1 MRRGLVA
8 AFFCACLAGPAPAQ
22 DRAQSLADIRQ
33 ELTVLHVEM
42 QHLRRELSTTSGPTF
57 SRPPEALLD
66 RLDALESE
74 LRALTARTEE
84 LEGRVR
90 RIVADGTRRVGDLEF
105 RLVELEG
112 GDVSRLGET
121 TTLGGADAGGGLPPA
136 VAPLPGTA
144 PGGEMALG
152 EEAAFETALA
162 AQQAGDHAAAAEGF
176 ARFLETYP
184 GGALSAEAHYW
195 RGEALAAQGDWRA
208 AARAFL
214 DAYSGDP
221 QGPRAAEA
229 LWKLGVGLD
238 RVGQRDDACLTL
250 AEVAPRFPGTP
261 AAAGAEAEMQSLG
274 CR

>member
-1 MRRGLVA
+1 MRHGLVLA
-8 AFFCACLAGPAPAQ
+8 LLCAWLAGPAPAQ
-22 DRAQSLADIRQ
+22 DRAQTLADIRQ

-42 QHLRRELSTTSGPTF
+42 QRLRRELNTTSGPIF
-57 SRPPEALLD
+57 SLPPGTLID
-66 RLDALESE
+66 RLDAMESE

-90 RIVADGTRRVGDLEF
+90 RIVVDGTRQVGDLEF

-121 TTLGGADAGGGLPPA
+121 TTLGGEDAVAGFPPA
-136 VAPLPGTA
+136 VGPPPGPA
-144 PGGEMALG
+144 AGGELALG
-152 EEAAFETALA
+152 EEAAFEAALA
-162 AQQAGDHAAAAEGF
+162 AQRSGDHATAAEGF

-195 RGEALAAQGDWRA
+195 RGEALAALGDWRA

-214 DAYSGDP
+214 DAFSGDP
-221 QGPRAAEA
+221 QGPRAADA

-238 RVGQRDDACLTL
+238 RVGQREDACLTL

-261 AAAGAEAEMQSLG
+261 AAAGAEAEMQALG